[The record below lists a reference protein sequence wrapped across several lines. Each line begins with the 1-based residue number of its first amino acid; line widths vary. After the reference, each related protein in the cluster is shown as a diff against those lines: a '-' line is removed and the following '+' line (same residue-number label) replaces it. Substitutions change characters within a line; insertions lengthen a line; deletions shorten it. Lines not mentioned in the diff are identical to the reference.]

1 MAHSLGDDE
10 IQSCIESAEPITIML
25 PRNQTPGRRKLNMK
39 KKIMSMVIAATAM
52 ALSLVGCGV
61 DINSIGLPPNVV
73 MEKGETQQLE
83 IEYGTDDKAEQEKI
97 AEAASKLTIEWTS
110 SDEEVVTVDATG
122 LITAV
127 GAGEADVTASAK
139 DVNISS
145 TTHVKVVITP
155 TGVEAP
161 EALELV
167 TNGENSKN
175 LDAKMTPEDATE
187 VKLAYESSDE
197 SVATVD
203 ENGLVTA
210 VADGECTITTYVV
223 ADAPATA
230 ETATQEA
237 AAVVTDEET
246 PTEGENS
253 ETTADSET
261 VTVPDN
267 LDSAFGVV
275 PDGLSATTK
284 VTVTT
289 KVEGITLDK
298 TEGILNVGNTVTIT
312 ATVAP
317 EEATNPAVTW
327 SSSDESVATV
337 DETGKVTAV
346 AVGNAT
352 ITATSEDDSSVSAGY
367 ELTVRQK
374 KAATTTKNNYSGSTS
389 AGTSTAPSYTAP
401 TQPVT
406 PSAPAVETP
415 APAPAEPSQPSDGNS
430 GGWYIDGWYFEDGS
444 KPEDCFGPSSGIDW
458 TQDSSNGEGDKCEV
472 RC

>member
-1 MAHSLGDDE
+1 
-10 IQSCIESAEPITIML
+10 
-25 PRNQTPGRRKLNMK
+25 MK
-39 KKIMSMVIAATAM
+39 KKIMSMVIAAAAM

-61 DINSIGLPPNVV
+61 DINSIGLPSDVV
-73 MEKGETQQLE
+73 IEKGETQQLE
-83 IEYGTDDKAEQEKI
+83 IEYGTDDKAEQKKI

-145 TTHVKVVITP
+145 TTHVKVIITP

-161 EALELV
+161 ETLELV

-230 ETATQEA
+230 ETA
-237 AAVVTDEET
+237 AVVTDEEK

-253 ETTADSET
+253 EATADSET
-261 VTVPDN
+261 VTIPDN

-275 PDGLSATTK
+275 PEGLSATTK

-289 KVEGITLDK
+289 KVESITLDK

-317 EEATNPAVTW
+317 EGATNPAVTW

-352 ITATSEDDSSVSAGY
+352 ITATSEDDSSVSADY
-367 ELTVRQK
+367 ELTVQQK

-389 AGTSTAPSYTAP
+389 AGTSTVPSYTAP

-406 PSAPAVETP
+406 PSAPAPAPAPDPAPAPAPAPDP
-415 APAPAEPSQPSDGNS
+415 APAPAEPSQPSGGNS
-430 GGWYIDGWYFEDGS
+430 SGDSGFDPVLGS
-444 KPEDCFGPSSGIDW
+444 WSVGSGTDW
-458 TQDSSNGEGDKCEV
+458 TQGATRS
-472 RC
+472 

>member
-1 MAHSLGDDE
+1 MKK
-10 IQSCIESAEPITIML
+10 Q
-25 PRNQTPGRRKLNMK
+25 KLNMK
-39 KKIMSMVIAATAM
+39 KKIMSMVIAAAAM

-61 DINSIGLPPNVV
+61 DISSIGLPSDVV
-73 MEKGETQQLE
+73 IEKGETQQLE

-110 SDEEVVTVDATG
+110 SDEEVVTVNATG

-161 EALELV
+161 ETLELV

-187 VKLAYESSDE
+187 VKLAYESSDD

-237 AAVVTDEET
+237 AAVVTDEEKT
-246 PTEGENS
+246 TEGENS

-275 PDGLSATTK
+275 SEGLSATTK
-284 VTVTT
+284 VIVTT
-289 KVEGITLDK
+289 KVEKIELDK
-298 TEGILNVGNTVTIT
+298 TEGILYVGNSVTVNAAVTPDN
-312 ATVAP
+312 ATD
-317 EEATNPAVTW
+317 TTVTW

-337 DETGKVTAV
+337 DETGKITAV
-346 AVGNAT
+346 ATGNAT
-352 ITATSEDDSSVSAGY
+352 ITATSEDDSSVSADY
-367 ELTVRQK
+367 ELTVQQK
-374 KAATTTKNNYSGSTS
+374 KAATTTKNSYSGNTS
-389 AGTSTAPSYTAP
+389 AGASTAPSYTAP
-401 TQPVT
+401 AQTVT
-406 PSAPAVETP
+406 PSAPAPAPAPAPDP
-415 APAPAEPSQPSDGNS
+415 APAPAEPSQPSGGNS
-430 GGWYIDGWYFEDGS
+430 GGGNFDDGS
-444 KPEDCFGPSSGIDW
+444 KPEDSFGQSSGIDW
-458 TQDSSNGEGDKCEV
+458 TQDSSNMEGGSCEAN
-472 RC
+472 CY

>member
-1 MAHSLGDDE
+1 
-10 IQSCIESAEPITIML
+10 
-25 PRNQTPGRRKLNMK
+25 MK
-39 KKIMSMVIAATAM
+39 KKIMSMVIAAAAM

-83 IEYGTDDKAEQEKI
+83 IEYGTDDKAKQEKI

-110 SDEEVVTVDATG
+110 SDEEVVTVDASG

-161 EALELV
+161 ETLELV

-187 VKLAYESSDE
+187 VKLAYESSDD

-230 ETATQEA
+230 ETATQET
-237 AAVVTDEET
+237 AAVVTDEEKT
-246 PTEGENS
+246 TEDAN
-253 ETTADSET
+253 SET

-275 PDGLSATTK
+275 PEGLSATTK

-289 KVEGITLDK
+289 KVEKIELDK

-346 AVGNAT
+346 ATGNAT
-352 ITATSEDDSSVSAGY
+352 ITATSEDDSSVSADY
-367 ELTVRQK
+367 ELTVQQK
-374 KAATTTKNNYSGSTS
+374 KVAATTTKNNYSGSNS

-401 TQPVT
+401 AQTVT
-406 PSAPAVETP
+406 PSAPAPAPAPDPAPAPAPAPDP
-415 APAPAEPSQPSDGNS
+415 APAPAEPSQPSGGDYS
-430 GGWYIDGWYFEDGS
+430 GDSGFDPVLGS
-444 KPEDCFGPSSGIDW
+444 WSVGSGTDW
-458 TQDSSNGEGDKCEV
+458 TQGATRS
-472 RC
+472 

>member
-1 MAHSLGDDE
+1 
-10 IQSCIESAEPITIML
+10 
-25 PRNQTPGRRKLNMK
+25 MK
-39 KKIMSMVIAATAM
+39 KKIMSMVIAAAAM

-110 SDEEVVTVDATG
+110 SDEEVVTVDASG

-161 EALELV
+161 ETLELV

-187 VKLAYESSDE
+187 VKLAYESSDN

-230 ETATQEA
+230 ETATQET
-237 AAVVTDEET
+237 AAVVTDEEKT
-246 PTEGENS
+246 TEDAN
-253 ETTADSET
+253 SET

-275 PDGLSATTK
+275 PEGLSATTK

-289 KVEGITLDK
+289 KVEKIELDK

-346 AVGNAT
+346 ATGNAT
-352 ITATSEDDSSVSAGY
+352 ITATSEDDSSVSVDY
-367 ELTVRQK
+367 ELTVQQK
-374 KAATTTKNNYSGSTS
+374 KVAATTTKNNYSGSNS

-401 TQPVT
+401 AQTVT
-406 PSAPAVETP
+406 PSAPAPAPAPDPAPAPAPAPDP
-415 APAPAEPSQPSDGNS
+415 APAPAEPSQPSGGNS
-430 GGWYIDGWYFEDGS
+430 GGGNFDDGS
-444 KPEDCFGPSSGIDW
+444 KPEDSFGQSSGIDW
-458 TQDSSNGEGDKCEV
+458 TQGATRS
-472 RC
+472 

>member
-1 MAHSLGDDE
+1 
-10 IQSCIESAEPITIML
+10 
-25 PRNQTPGRRKLNMK
+25 MK
-39 KKIMSMVIAATAM
+39 KKIMSMVIAAAAM

-127 GAGEADVTASAK
+127 GAGEANVTATAK

-161 EALELV
+161 ETLELV

-187 VKLAYESSDE
+187 VKLAYESSDD

-230 ETATQEA
+230 ETA
-237 AAVVTDEET
+237 AVVTDEEK

-253 ETTADSET
+253 EATADSET
-261 VTVPDN
+261 VTMPDN
-267 LDSAFGVV
+267 LDAAFGVV
-275 PDGLSATTK
+275 PDGLSAITK

-289 KVEGITLDK
+289 KVESITLDK

-317 EEATNPAVTW
+317 EKATNPAVIW

-346 AVGNAT
+346 ATGNAT
-352 ITATSEDDSSVSAGY
+352 ITATSEDDSSASADY
-367 ELTVRQK
+367 ELTVQQK
-374 KAATTTKNNYSGSTS
+374 KAVTATKNNYSGSTS

-401 TQPVT
+401 AQTVT
-406 PSAPAVETP
+406 PSAPAPAPAPDPAPAPAPAPDP
-415 APAPAEPSQPSDGNS
+415 APAPAEPSQPSGGDYS
-430 GGWYIDGWYFEDGS
+430 GDSGFDPVLGS
-444 KPEDCFGPSSGIDW
+444 WSVGSGTDW
-458 TQDSSNGEGDKCEV
+458 TQGATRS
-472 RC
+472 